1 MNYQFLPQ
9 PDPDLEPVS
18 PEVQARL
25 MGKIHQYDDH
35 RRQVRRLGMA
45 AIFFAIVLAGIF
57 AYIRTHTMVQTNGL
71 HPPPMANKPPVVK
84 PKPLPPPAPG
94 PISDSSTTME
104 YVKDP
109 VRTGTDSEPEEYNVI
124 QPDGTT
130 RFVSHKPYKH
140 P

>member
-1 MNYQFLPQ
+1 MKYQFLPQ

-25 MGKIHQYDDH
+25 MEKIHAYDQ
-35 RRQVRRLGMA
+35 RRQGRRRATVAVL
-45 AIFFAIVLAGIF
+45 FAILLAGIF
-57 AYIRTHTMVQTNGL
+57 AYVRTHTMVQKGGL
-71 HPPPMANKPPVVK
+71 QPPPMATRPPVAK
-84 PKPLPPPAPG
+84 PKPLPVPAPG

-124 QPDGTT
+124 KPDGTT